1 MAYIGSS
8 VIDKLNTQIRPR
20 DEYFCNGYQ
29 KDYLLAQET
38 PGGFESNLL
47 VVIDNVVQEP
57 VSAYTVEHAYRIIIN
72 GIQEN
77 NVTTVPFAKRS
88 NIGVTAPFETYDLAT
103 VFATA
108 GTILLQQVNIS
119 TNIVNASMTINK
131 TDSNNSTVV
140 GVVDSGSFTPNS
152 TTDYLRFRI
161 SGGDYLFVTA
171 YTSIVQQASD
181 TPPAAGAGAD
191 FYVAASATT
200 EVEIPKISDR
210 IVQGSVTGIVANAT
224 SSYIDVFKE
233 TAGAF
238 STGAT
243 EYFEP
248 KTVNYDNTGSIIYEN
263 AKSGD
268 FNIVSIELLS
278 YQILH
283 LNGIPEANQKL
294 YVSHLGGAT
303 YQVAPSA
310 GSVTDLALS
319 DNLKSFTVDK
329 FLSTSNQTDFLLSKE
344 PVSVQAIIVTIN
356 GQVQT
361 DTVDYTLV
369 GGTTLVL
376 SNPLVAGI
384 KVNVIHLGFSTVSRN
399 SFVDGSLGTG
409 SFQDR
414 AVTGAKIALNT
425 IKGNNIENAQAIIDA
440 LGSTPV
446 FTNTFSTQ
454 TIQSPLEINSS
465 SFFLVGGQIRFP
477 GVPITSTDAN
487 TLDSYAEGTFTPNF
501 HIGGSS
507 TGIVWTKNE
516 GNYVK
521 IGKMVHVCM
530 TFNATTFGALTG
542 DVIIDDLPAL
552 TNNTVV
558 QCMGAV
564 QMNTNST
571 VLYSKG
577 IPNSTTCHIVKT
589 DGSLLQH
596 SDLITGQDIN
606 VTITYVSNS

>member
-8 VIDKLNTQIRPR
+8 VIEKLNTQIRPR
-20 DEYFCNGYQ
+20 DEFACNGYQ
-29 KDYLLAQET
+29 KDYLLAQEI

-47 VVIDNVVQEP
+47 VVVDNVVQEP
-57 VSAYTVEHAYRIIIN
+57 VTAYTVEHAYRLVIS

-77 NVTTVPFAKRS
+77 NVTTVPFANRT
-88 NIGVTAPFETYDLAT
+88 NVGVTAPFETYSLAT

-108 GTILLQQVNIS
+108 GTILLQQVDIA
-119 TNIVNASMTINK
+119 TNIVNAEMTINK
-131 TDSNNSTVV
+131 VDSNNSTVI
-140 GVVDSGSFTPNS
+140 GVVNSGTFTPNS

-181 TPPAAGAGAD
+181 TPPAGAGAD

-210 IVQGSVTGIVANAT
+210 IVQGGVTGVVANAT
-224 SSYIDVFKE
+224 SSYIDIFKE
-233 TAGAF
+233 TDGAF
-238 STGAT
+238 VTGAVT
-243 EYFEP
+243 YYEP
-248 KTVNYDNTGSIIYEN
+248 KSVNYADTGTITYEN
-263 AKSGD
+263 EKGGD
-268 FNIVSIELLS
+268 FNIVSIEPLS
-278 YQILH
+278 YQLLH
-283 LNGIPEANQKL
+283 LNGIPEANQKI
-294 YVSHLGGAT
+294 YISHLGGAT

-310 GSVTDLALS
+310 GSVTDLALA

-329 FLSTSNQTDFLLSKE
+329 FLSTSGQTDFTLSKE

-361 DTVDYTLV
+361 DTVDYNLV

-399 SFVDGSLGTG
+399 SFVDGSLSTG

-414 AVTGAKIALNT
+414 AITGDKIALNT
-425 IKGNNIENAQAIIDA
+425 IKANNIENAQAITDA
-440 LGSTPV
+440 LGAMPLYTD
-446 FTNTFSTQ
+446 TFAAQ
-454 TIQSPLEINSS
+454 TIDSPITFNSAAI
-465 SFFLVGGQIRFP
+465 FLAGGQIRFP
-477 GVPITSTDAN
+477 GVAITSNDAN
-487 TLDSYAEGTFTPNF
+487 VLDSYAEGTFTPNF

-507 TGIVWTKNE
+507 VGITWTKNE
-516 GNYVK
+516 GNFVK
-521 IGKMVHVCM
+521 IGRMVHVCM
-530 TFNATTFGALTG
+530 TFNATTFGGLTG
-542 DVIIDDLPAL
+542 DVIIDDLPTL
-552 TNNTVV
+552 TNDSVV

-564 QMNTNST
+564 QMDTNTT
-571 VLYSKG
+571 QFYSKG
-577 IPNSTTCHIVKT
+577 IPNSTTCHVVKT
-589 DGSLLQH
+589 DGTLLQH

-606 VTITYVSNS
+606 VTITYVSKT

>member
-8 VIDKLNTQIRPR
+8 VIEKLNTQIRPR
-20 DEYFCNGYQ
+20 DEFGCNGYQ
-29 KDYLLAQET
+29 KDYLLAQEI

-57 VSAYTVEHAYRIIIN
+57 VTAYTVEHAYRLVIN

-77 NVTTVPFAKRS
+77 NVTTVPFATRT
-88 NIGVTAPFETYDLAT
+88 NVGVTAPFELYDLAT

-108 GTILLQQVNIS
+108 GTILLQQVDIAAN
-119 TNIVNASMTINK
+119 TVNAEMTINK
-131 TDSNNSTVV
+131 VDSNNSTVIGIV
-140 GVVDSGSFTPNS
+140 NSGSFTPNS

-171 YTSIVQQASD
+171 YAGVVQQASD
-181 TPPAAGAGAD
+181 VPPSAVGAD
-191 FYVAASATT
+191 YYVAASATV
-200 EVEIPKISDR
+200 EVETPKISDR
-210 IVQGSVTGIVANAT
+210 IVQGSVTGVVANAT
-224 SSYIDVFKE
+224 TSYVDIYKE
-233 TAGAF
+233 TDGAF
-238 STGAT
+238 LTGAAS
-243 EYFEP
+243 YYEP
-248 KTVNYDNTGSIIYEN
+248 KSVNYENTGTITYEN
-263 AKSGD
+263 EKSGD
-268 FNIVSIELLS
+268 FNIVSIEPLS
-278 YQILH
+278 YQLLH
-283 LNGIPEANQKL
+283 LNGIPELNQKI
-294 YVSHLGGAT
+294 YISHLGGAT

-310 GSVTDLALS
+310 GSVTDLALA

-329 FLSTSNQTDFLLSKE
+329 FLSTSNQTDFILSKE

-361 DTVDYTLV
+361 DTVDYNIV
-369 GGTTLVL
+369 NGTTLVL

-399 SFVDGSLGTG
+399 SFVDGSLTTG

-414 AVTGAKIALNT
+414 AVTGSKIALNT
-425 IKGNNIENAQAIIDA
+425 IKAENIENALAITDA
-440 LGSTPV
+440 LGAMPLYTD
-446 FTNTFSTQ
+446 TFGAQ
-454 TIQSPLEINSS
+454 TIASPVTFNSS
-465 SFFLVGGQIRFP
+465 AVYLAGGQLRFP
-477 GVPITSTDAN
+477 GVPVPSNDAN
-487 TLDSYAEGTFTPNF
+487 VLDSYSEGTFTPNF

-521 IGKMVHVCM
+521 IGRMVHVCM
-530 TFNATTFGALTG
+530 TFNASTFGGLTG

-552 TNNTVV
+552 TNNSVV

-564 QMNTNST
+564 QMDTNST
-571 VLYSKG
+571 ILYSKG
-577 IPNSTTCHIVKT
+577 IPNSTTCHVVKT

-606 VTITYVSNS
+606 VTITYVSNV